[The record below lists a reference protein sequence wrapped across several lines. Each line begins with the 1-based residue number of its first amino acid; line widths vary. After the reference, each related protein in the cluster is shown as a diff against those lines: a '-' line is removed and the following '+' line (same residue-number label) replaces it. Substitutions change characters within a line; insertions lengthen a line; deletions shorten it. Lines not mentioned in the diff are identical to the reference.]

1 MGRTIGSVAKEAGV
15 SVDTIRFYE
24 KGGLLPAAPRRD
36 SGYRDYPEETA
47 RRLSFIRNARE
58 IGFTLSE
65 IGELLSLREEAQSPC
80 ERVQKMA
87 MAKLGTVRERIRN
100 LREIEGQLEALVEA
114 CTGRTPPE
122 CPLLD
127 RLGQGSG

>member
-24 KGGLLPAAPRRD
+24 KSGLLPAAPRRD

-47 RRLSFIRNARE
+47 RRLAFIRNARE

-65 IGELLSLREEAQSPC
+65 IGELLLLRQEVQNPC
-80 ERVQKMA
+80 ERVRELA

-114 CTGRTPPE
+114 CTDQTPPE

-127 RLGQGSG
+127 RLGQRSG